1 MAEDKNLHILPAA
14 GGSAPPNA
22 PPHTATGDDPDPVLT
37 RIRAFTHPIME
48 AGLDF
53 GPVCSTKYARVMA
66 HRDELERELIVRGTQ
81 IAARIGPML
90 RLEKGESDGWQ

>member
-1 MAEDKNLHILPAA
+1 
-14 GGSAPPNA
+14 
-22 PPHTATGDDPDPVLT
+22 
-37 RIRAFTHPIME
+37 ME